1 MVPHNGVFKGDIV
14 YYLDKTT
21 KSAYIGSVVTS
32 DDHPTQSDTE
42 VTQDKCEKDYTVK
55 VDWRTFGLRP
65 SSSIPSSL
73 KPNEAHFL
81 DRTYMPGE
89 VIQNLET
96 NMIGT
101 VSNVYMTAHAEILG
115 YEKVI
120 FDIHCDYLRSV
131 YPWTAHVDENYVIWN
146 SWLGRVSDC
155 RLMAIIRFLDGARLL
170 VGDSCLGSFEPFLS
184 VPDEYMN
191 HNFEGAWLFGDA
203 LDLRCNMNSS
213 ESCKFDF
220 ISLSRN
226 ASFEKY
232 HKTDISANSESL
244 LSDVFNKS
252 FQFNET
258 FPPGHPIKFLQA
270 LAQYPVT
277 KTFSRH
283 PEQISCLLKR
293 TPIFLVETRAHN
305 AVWLSRLKSSVDVV
319 FYVEHFAPVEA
330 TIHWFANRN
339 SQSDKPPP
347 RVVHGSDLGNLKSV
361 VSNAFI
367 NCQIGDIWYYRLQES
382 DKMYDMNHFIRP
394 EQLLYKWFTKDTSRL
409 GVGRLP
415 LPPLSLLDDIQMD
428 EEKLNEDDLENLTST
443 SSVTHQKRSG
453 ILGDKISRNTTPFWA
468 QVNLF
473 ASRRRRRRVIVDPR
487 RRISS
492 TDIFQWAQRFR
503 RSTSSFASYI
513 DIHADISDRDCDAT
527 RNDDEEKSG
536 KKETTNEKNQQQEA
550 GHTKEHNHQV
560 IKLTCKRISC
570 DNPISD
576 NKAVSNPVESTIKID
591 LTSGASTT
599 LEPTVTLTPSPLPT
613 ITPTCDTTAT
623 HKNSLLSPVDNISP
637 DATLNNS
644 PINVT
649 LPPLNH
655 VNTDDCDGRLN
666 DKDHMKA
673 KEDEHFMKKMKFSKH
688 SKRLSVMRQQIQ
700 DIQEKCSAQL
710 RTDDWVPVRIYA
722 THSVYDIKWIDGS
735 VSKGL
740 TSDKILS
747 FGGHIEHYLLPGYV
761 VSLKSDKSCFSQ
773 PIPLDSLANE
783 SSSVVMNKTLGKS
796 NTSSPI
802 VETSASSC
810 DHQRDLGVVLS
821 YNIRDRTCLVQWF
834 EIGNTVT
841 GSLPIIPI
849 SSPEEIGVYE
859 ISGSGEYQMNFGD
872 IILIKSA
879 NDTDYS
885 TYPAGTLQDI
895 IPESGKLVIRWI
907 DGTSSEVYRTDCLEV
922 IEADDDSTS
931 DEDSFDSDFSD
942 SEYGKDDKW
951 ESYSTSSSY
960 SDLSSTSTSSCS
972 SSQSDNNN
980 DSTCVQITRP
990 TYEEDLRPVG
1000 VKLLLASQHVTS
1012 AHRLFSDRFTFVLW
1026 LMRCFVTVSGIADD
1040 ILEQVNS
1047 ALRSATLIDPKELNA
1062 VSLDNSTIS
1071 LNISRSENLT
1081 SETSLL
1087 KEKENVWSDVDEV
1100 EAISCVEML
1109 NTGRSLLY
1117 EAFKLVKDYRI
1128 RKMWHL
1134 CDFRSNLFEKHIGA
1148 ILRFFESF
1156 PPSTHEQEVTK
1167 LSNSVGLI
1175 SLNVNV
1181 NDLSKPLNTIH
1192 EIDSCSDDYS
1202 SKSIQQSPSSECNYN
1217 CTLNTNETPS
1227 RNEASHLVL
1236 RPYRRGSKIEGL
1248 RNNCTIA
1255 ISNGIITKLATFLH
1269 DLQKDILG
1277 QLTDLNNEIM
1287 AWLHE
1292 CASQCLQQSDLND
1305 FLVTTDNGFDQ
1316 RIIVDKSE
1324 SDKPIIELKS
1334 ADNGH
1339 IDDSEANMKS
1349 ACELKTSTFTTL
1361 TSCSP
1366 SKVVDDSASTN
1377 VTAENVEV
1385 ASTIPP
1391 SKAENISVDPVSVD
1405 FSVKSILSNSTVES
1419 LPVEQRGQFIMEPT
1433 APPTHRFYKSSQ
1445 KTLPKAFHK
1454 ALKRDISLLSTIL
1467 PSDIIVKG
1475 FEDRINLYSIMIVGA
1490 SGTPYEHC
1498 LFFFD
1503 IGLPSSYPTTPPQVH
1518 YYSFGNERVNPNLY
1532 VDGHIC
1538 LSLLGTWNGQ
1548 GTENWSAETSN
1559 LLQLVISIQG
1569 LILNSEPY
1577 FNEAGYEERRN
1588 DPVYQEQSRIYNEA
1602 VIALNLQSMISI
1614 VQNPFPTFRQ
1624 EIIKHCVSKY
1634 KEYLHLLECWTAL
1647 DYTEYERIK
1656 TSSNEEKSNILPEF
1670 PLLPISKGFQLSVRR
1685 HSIVF
1690 LNLVQSLV
1698 DSDCTITV

>member
-1 MVPHNGVFKGDIV
+1 MVPHNGVFKGDTV
-14 YYLDKTT
+14 YYLDKPT
-21 KSAYIGSVVTS
+21 KGAYIGSVVMS

-42 VTQDKCEKDYTVK
+42 VTHDKCEKDCTVK
-55 VDWRTFGLRP
+55 VDWRAFGLRP
-65 SSSIPSSL
+65 SSSIPSNL
-73 KPNEAHFL
+73 KPNETHFL
-81 DRTYMPGE
+81 DRSYMPGE
-89 VIQNLET
+89 VVQNLDT

-101 VSNVYMTAHAEILG
+101 ISNVYMTAHAEILG
-115 YEKVI
+115 YEKFM
-120 FDIHCDYLRSV
+120 FDIHCDHLRSV
-131 YPWTAHVDENYVIWN
+131 YPWTTHVDENYVIWN

-220 ISLSRN
+220 LSLSRN

-232 HKTDISANSESL
+232 HKTDILANSESPL
-244 LSDVFNKS
+244 ISDASNKS
-252 FQFNET
+252 HQFNET

-347 RVVHGSDLGNLKSV
+347 RVVHGLDLGNLKSV

-382 DKMYDMNHFIRP
+382 DKIYDMNDFTRP
-394 EQLLYKWFTKDTSRL
+394 EQLLYKWFTKDISRL
-409 GVGRLP
+409 GVGRS
-415 LPPLSLLDDIQMD
+415 PPPPFSLLDDKQTG
-428 EEKLNEDDLENLTST
+428 EEKLNEDDQDNLTSA
-443 SSVTHQKRSG
+443 SSVTHQKTSG
-453 ILGDKISRNTTPFWA
+453 ILEDKISKNTTPFWA

-503 RSTSSFASYI
+503 RSTSSFTSYI

-527 RNDDEEKSG
+527 RNDDDAKGDEKQ
-536 KKETTNEKNQQQEA
+536 TINEKNHQQQEA
-550 GHTKEHNHQV
+550 SHTKEHNHQML
-560 IKLTCKRISC
+560 KLTCKRISC

-599 LEPTVTLTPSPLPT
+599 LEPTVTLTPSSLPT
-613 ITPTCDTTAT
+613 ITPTCHTTDT
-623 HKNSLLSPVDNISP
+623 HGNSLLSPVDNISS

-644 PINVT
+644 TINIT
-649 LPPLNH
+649 LPPLNQ
-655 VNTDDCDGRLN
+655 VNTDDRDGRLN
-666 DKDHMKA
+666 DNDHVKA
-673 KEDEHFMKKMKFSKH
+673 KEDECFMKKMKFSKH
-688 SKRLSVMRQQIQ
+688 SKRLSAMRQQIQ
-700 DIQEKCSAQL
+700 YIQEKCAAQL
-710 RTDDWVPVRIYA
+710 RTNDWIPVRIYA

-761 VSLKSDKSCFSQ
+761 VSLKSDKSYCSQ
-773 PIPLDSLANE
+773 PIPLNSPVNDF
-783 SSSVVMNKTLGKS
+783 SSGVGNKTLEKL
-796 NTSSPI
+796 NTSSSI
-802 VETSASSC
+802 VETSSSFC

-841 GSLPIIPI
+841 GSLPIMPI
-849 SSPEEIGVYE
+849 GSPEEIGVYE

-885 TYPAGTLQDI
+885 IYPAGILQDI
-895 IPESGKLVIRWI
+895 IPESGKLLIRWI

-942 SEYGKDDKW
+942 SEYGKDEKW

-972 SSQSDNNN
+972 SSQSENDN
-980 DSTCVQITRP
+980 DSTCVQITQP

-1026 LMRCFVTVSGIADD
+1026 LMRCFVTISGIADD
-1040 ILEQVNS
+1040 ILEQVYS
-1047 ALRSATLIDPKELNA
+1047 ALRSAALIDPKGVNT

-1071 LNISRSENLT
+1071 LNTSRSGNST
-1081 SETSLL
+1081 NETSLS
-1087 KEKENVWSDVDEV
+1087 KRKENVWSDVDEV

-1128 RKMWHL
+1128 RKMWHM

-1156 PPSTHEQEVTK
+1156 PPSTYEQEIAK
-1167 LSNSVGLI
+1167 LSNSVDLI
-1175 SLNVNV
+1175 SL
-1181 NDLSKPLNTIH
+1181 I
-1192 EIDSCSDDYS
+1192 
-1202 SKSIQQSPSSECNYN
+1202 
-1217 CTLNTNETPS
+1217 
-1227 RNEASHLVL
+1227 
-1236 RPYRRGSKIEGL
+1236 
-1248 RNNCTIA
+1248 
-1255 ISNGIITKLATFLH
+1255 NGIITKLATFLH

-1277 QLTDLNNEIM
+1277 QLTDLNNEIT

-1305 FLVTTDNGFDQ
+1305 FLVTTGNGFDQ
-1316 RIIVDKSE
+1316 RIIVNESE

-1334 ADNGH
+1334 VDNGQV
-1339 IDDSEANMKS
+1339 DDSEANVKS
-1349 ACELKTSTFTTL
+1349 ACELEMSTSTTVTGY
-1361 TSCSP
+1361 SP

-1377 VTAENVEV
+1377 VTTENVEV
-1385 ASTIPP
+1385 ASTVPS
-1391 SKAENISVDPVSVD
+1391 SKAENIPVDPVSVD
-1405 FSVKSILSNSTVES
+1405 FSVKSILSNPTVES

-1433 APPTHRFYKSSQ
+1433 APSTHRFYKSSQ

-1454 ALKRDISLLSTIL
+1454 ALKRDITLLSTIL
-1467 PSDIIVKG
+1467 PRDIIVKG

-1577 FNEAGYEERRN
+1577 FNEANYEERRT

-1634 KEYLHLLECWTAL
+1634 KEYLRLLECWTSL
-1647 DYTEYERIK
+1647 DYAEYERIK
-1656 TSSNEEKSNILPEF
+1656 TSSDEEKSNILPVF
-1670 PLLPISKGFQLSVRR
+1670 PLPPISKGFQLSVRR
-1685 HSIVF
+1685 HSVVF
-1690 LNLVQSLV
+1690 SNLVQSLV
-1698 DSDCTITV
+1698 DSDCITTD